1 MLSRTWLHP
10 YTHGCVHART
20 HALLRQEPFSVC
32 CYSLTAYHR
41 RIVLCAV
48 TQLCLSLS
56 DTMDYGS
63 PDSSVHGVLRQEYWS
78 GLPCSSPGDLP
89 HPGIEPTSLGSPA
102 LAGGFFI
109 ISATWEAL
117 RGPECEQKSLL
128 KRVCLMKQRDSGS
141 RWLDSILVQ
150 PISTCKL
157 HLYAS
162 QFSHLDN
169 GTDKKR
175 PTFQDCHEDCVCEN
189 RWNEH
194 VCGAE

>member
-1 MLSRTWLHP
+1 M
-10 YTHGCVHART
+10 
-20 HALLRQEPFSVC
+20 ALPFPPPGK
-32 CYSLTAYHR
+32 L
-41 RIVLCAV
+41 
-48 TQLCLSLS
+48 
-56 DTMDYGS
+56 
-63 PDSSVHGVLRQEYWS
+63 PDS
-78 GLPCSSPGDLP
+78 
-89 HPGIEPTSLGSPA
+89 GIEPTSLGSPA